1 MGRLGRF
8 HATTL
13 ALALV
18 LGACDGNA
26 PPPVTAPPAANDAV
40 AWPDMT
46 WDGPGLPAP
55 EDPAAGESLMA
66 VAVSDGGFIVV
77 GRDMRGGGDDGTIR
91 WSADGTSWLRVDR
104 PGQFRDV
111 SLVDVAAGPGGFVA
125 IGTTTGA
132 DESPHPAL
140 VVVFASD
147 DGRTWVRRQAGL
159 GDSRGYAS
167 AIAGGPE
174 GFLVTADGADGG
186 ISAWLSRDGV
196 TWQAIDPSATP
207 AGPPTSPVADPQRG
221 GWMALGPNVG
231 DPIAMHTL
239 DGLAWSSSA
248 IGSSDATRAYELA
261 ISSWGYLAVGGQGDC
276 GPFSSCPEGPIAWWS
291 GDGLAWS
298 RLPAEATPF
307 DLGGVAVGASEE
319 RGFVAVR
326 GSGAWSSPDGWTW
339 TELPSPDDAQSQV
352 NDVVVLGDRI
362 VAVGESYLPDSS
374 MDGRIMVA
382 VPSE

>member
-1 MGRLGRF
+1 MSRLARIPASASAVALFVAACGGDVTPA
-8 HATTL
+8 AT
-13 ALALV
+13 
-18 LGACDGNA
+18 A
-26 PPPVTAPPAANDAV
+26 PPTANDAVSWPALTWDEPAPPAAD
-40 AWPDMT
+40 
-46 WDGPGLPAP
+46 
-55 EDPAAGESLMA
+55 DPAVGESLTA
-66 VAVSDGGFIVV
+66 VAADDHGFVVV
-77 GRDMRGGGDDGTIR
+77 GVDMRGGSDDGTVR
-91 WSADGTSWLRVDR
+91 WSADARTWHRVGHR
-104 PGQFRDV
+104 EQFRNV

-132 DESPHPAL
+132 AESPHQAL

-159 GDSRGYAS
+159 GDSRGYAN

-174 GFLVTADGADGG
+174 GYLVTADAAAGD
-186 ISAWLSRDGV
+186 ISAWLSRDGE
-196 TWQAIDPSATP
+196 TWQAIDPAAVP
-207 AGPPTSPVADPQRG
+207 AGQPTSPVADPQRG

-239 DGLAWSSSA
+239 DGLTWSSSA
-248 IGSSDATRAYELA
+248 MDAPDSTRAYDLA

-276 GPFSSCPEGPIAWWS
+276 GPFSSCPEGPITWWS

-307 DLGGVAVGASEE
+307 DLGGLALGASSD

-339 TELPSPDDAQSQV
+339 TALPNPADEQSQV

-362 VAVGESYLPDSS
+362 VAVGEIYRPDSS

-382 VPSE
+382 APSE